1 MESTSKT
8 LLIEKK
14 HFIVSVAKQSK
25 AKKNHLNIHLFYGR
39 AKLFSKLTQI

>member
-14 HFIVSVAKQSK
+14 HFVSVAKQSK